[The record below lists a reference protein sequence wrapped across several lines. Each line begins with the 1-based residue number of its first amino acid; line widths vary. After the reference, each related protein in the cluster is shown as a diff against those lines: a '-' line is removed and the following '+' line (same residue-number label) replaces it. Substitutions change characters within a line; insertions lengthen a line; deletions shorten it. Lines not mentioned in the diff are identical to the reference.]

1 MRDALFRTWALVI
14 KELLQ
19 LSRDRLLLAFLILG
33 PMLELTLMGGLTGG
47 GIKNLPLAVVDLD
60 RSRASRELIA
70 RLDQQDELLI
80 QVYGDDV
87 AQAQAWMQEG
97 QISVIVVVPPGYGN
111 ALLDPFQSAEVQVI
125 ADGSNQVVSS
135 VAAATA
141 EKAAAEVIRDV
152 IARYGDARYGGV
164 GGGLV
169 DLRFVARF
177 NAALSGR
184 PHSLTAI
191 LGLIVYQVTLLIASQ
206 SFTREREL
214 GTMEQLR
221 VTPLGRVELMAG
233 KAIPTLLVGVVDCL
247 LMTGVVIAWF
257 DIPMRGSVWLLL
269 FGTVPF
275 LLVQIGWG
283 TLISLVSR
291 TQQQAILFVF
301 ALAMLEVALSGFM
314 VPANNLPGVMRVLSY
329 VSSVRH
335 YTEVLRGVMLRGAGI
350 GVLWTPSL
358 TLGGIALA
366 VMMLAWIRL
375 RLGLETSR

>member
-1 MRDALFRTWALVI
+1 MRDALFRTWALVV

-19 LSRDRLLLAFLILG
+19 LRRDRLLLAFLILG

-70 RLDQQDELLI
+70 RLSQQDELLI

-152 IARYGDARYGGV
+152 GARYGDG

-283 TLISLVSR
+283 TLISLVSH
-291 TQQQAILFVF
+291 TQQQSILFVF

-358 TLGGIALA
+358 ALGGIALA
-366 VMMLAWIRL
+366 VMALAWIRL